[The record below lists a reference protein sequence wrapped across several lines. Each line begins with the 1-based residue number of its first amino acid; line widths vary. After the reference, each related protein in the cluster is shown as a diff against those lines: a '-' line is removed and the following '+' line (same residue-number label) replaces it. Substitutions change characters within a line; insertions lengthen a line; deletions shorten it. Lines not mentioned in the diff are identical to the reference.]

1 MNGWLM
7 SERILA
13 GAGEDYMKLQL
24 HLDKLAMV
32 SWVDRLAPW
41 QVISHLTFPWE
52 ASLDGA
58 RRGYERFMV
67 KTLPHLSYFF
77 AEEQN
82 PGRPGYHVHA
92 LWADCK
98 TLYRREAWAA
108 WRERFRMGQQGARAR
123 IEPVR
128 DRGDVAS
135 YCAKYVTKQ
144 RAWWN
149 VKLQWHRQHAL
160 RGEAFAL
167 ERASD
172 SLPDSRLPVPQSEFP
187 YAAEVFNLAADP
199 PLSAAELPAV
209 ADDPRQAVLWRQRS
223 DGVWEQARER
233 DNRDVV
239 EHVPLPYGTRSEDHT

>member
-160 RGEAFAL
+160 TGEPIA
-167 ERASD
+167 
-172 SLPDSRLPVPQSEFP
+172 
-187 YAAEVFNLAADP
+187 LAAQP

-239 EHVPLPYGTRSEDHT
+239 EHVALPYGTACSSHINPAAASRSEEP